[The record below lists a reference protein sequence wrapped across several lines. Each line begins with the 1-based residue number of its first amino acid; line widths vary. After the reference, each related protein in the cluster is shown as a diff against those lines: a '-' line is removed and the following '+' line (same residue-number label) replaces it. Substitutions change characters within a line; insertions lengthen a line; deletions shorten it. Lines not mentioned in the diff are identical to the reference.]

1 MCSNLMV
8 KKTLVGVKNNILTFL
23 ISLVEDKKN
32 FDWTNC
38 FNQFVLCI
46 SCKPNCKIYRHVS
59 FAFRERNRTLTLYS
73 TSSTMAQILSFISQ
87 VISSSCRSVKSNL
100 LIQYQR
106 VNQLREW
113 RIRPILLLWY
123 DGRPLLSRE
132 GKKELERRSR
142 QKEGRWSL
150 ERTSSLCYECSVLFM
165 CNELKIKYIEKP
177 LSF

>member
-8 KKTLVGVKNNILTFL
+8 IKTLVWVKNNVLTFL

-106 VNQLREW
+106 VNRDLHSNTDWLLELK
-113 RIRPILLLWY
+113 RINRGHGTKSS
-123 DGRPLLSRE
+123 GRAF
-132 GKKELERRSR
+132 G
-142 QKEGRWSL
+142 QWSL
-150 ERTSSLCYECSVLFM
+150 EPSLEPTREKNLFA
-165 CNELKIKYIEKP
+165 K
-177 LSF
+177 S